1 MKWKGLTILQFLLL
15 LTAIAIGASVAI
27 PAYFSRPD
35 VTLEN
40 AAVLLARDLRSV
52 QNRSAYL
59 GLPARLEFFPEGNGY
74 RATDENGNVVHNPR
88 TDLLFIRDYNR
99 DAVFEGVS
107 VNSLDL
113 GEDRRV
119 TYDGRGFATATGR
132 ITLVMGDAERTIVVE
147 KRTGNIS
154 ILGSTSG
161 WQDLG
166 F

>member
-1 MKWKGLTILQFLLL
+1 MKWKGLSILQFLLL
-15 LTAIAIGASVAI
+15 LTALAIGASLAI

-59 GLPARLEFFPEGNGY
+59 GLPARLEFFPAGNGY
-74 RATDENGNVVHNPR
+74 QATDDKGNVVHNPR
-88 TDLLFIRDYNR
+88 TDLLFIRDYDR
-99 DAVFEGVS
+99 DAVFEGVRVRS
-107 VNSLDL
+107 VELAE
-113 GEDRRV
+113 GRRV
-119 TYDGRGFATATGR
+119 VYDGRGFATASGR
-132 ITLVMGDAERTIVVE
+132 ITLAMGDAERTIVIE